1 MIEMQAKPRQHYQP
15 SRERLAFLLAQLSE
29 LDPEPEKYPYRKF
42 DVEPERKPET
52 ERKQEKVVQMEPPA
66 GSFHAAFREC
76 AAKGVDELPPQRRPA
91 HAASRGS
98 LRPWLGL
105 TQKGVLSQL
114 ARAFSW
120 AHGKYSASAAKRL
133 RLSEVV
139 SLGDKRFVALV
150 NVEGREFLI
159 GGAPSGLSLL
169 AQLGGS
175 TESAEA
181 RPQGMSAE
189 VRAR

>member
-1 MIEMQAKPRQHYQP
+1 MIEMQQKTCAHFQP

-29 LDPEPEKYPYRKF
+29 LDPDADKYPSRALDPEPARRPEK
-42 DVEPERKPET
+42 VL
-52 ERKQEKVVQMEPPA
+52 QMESPA
-66 GSFHAAFREC
+66 GSFHAVLRDC
-76 AAKGVDELPPQRRPA
+76 ATKRVDDAPKRRRA
-91 HAASRGS
+91 EST

-105 TQKGVLSQL
+105 TQKGTLSRL
-114 ARAFSW
+114 AQAW
-120 AHGKYSASAAKRL
+120 AWLHTKYATSTAKRL

-169 AQLGGS
+169 AQLGGAS
-175 TESAEA
+175 EPADG
-181 RPQGMSAE
+181 RQRGMSVEAHSQ
-189 VRAR
+189 

>member
-1 MIEMQAKPRQHYQP
+1 MIEMQQKPSAPFQP

-29 LDPEPEKYPYRKF
+29 LDPDADKYSSRSLDPEP
-42 DVEPERKPET
+42 VRKPE
-52 ERKQEKVVQMEPPA
+52 KVLRMEPPA
-66 GSFHAAFREC
+66 GSFHAALRDC
-76 AAKGVDELPPQRRPA
+76 TTNATKRVDDAPKRRRA
-91 HAASRGS
+91 EST

-105 TQKGVLSQL
+105 AQKGALSGL
-114 ARAFSW
+114 AQAWGWLHS
-120 AHGKYSASAAKRL
+120 KYATTAAKRL

-175 TESAEA
+175 TENADA
-181 RPQGMSAE
+181 RQPGMSVE
-189 VRAR
+189 RLSR

>member
-1 MIEMQAKPRQHYQP
+1 MIEMQPKPRTHQQP
-15 SRERLAFLLAQLSE
+15 SRERLAFLLAQLSD

-42 DVEPERKPET
+42 DVEPERRP
-52 ERKQEKVVQMEPPA
+52 EKVVQMEPPA
-66 GSFHAAFREC
+66 GSFHATLREC
-76 AAKGVDELPPQRRPA
+76 AAKGVDELGVQRRPA
-91 HAASRGS
+91 AST

-114 ARAFSW
+114 ARALSW
-120 AHGKYSASAAKRL
+120 VHGKYAASATKRL

>member
-1 MIEMQAKPRQHYQP
+1 MIEMQQKPCAHFQP

-29 LDPEPEKYPYRKF
+29 LDPEAEKYPCRKL
-42 DVEPERKPET
+42 DPEPERKPE
-52 ERKQEKVVQMEPPA
+52 KVLQMEPPA
-66 GSFHAAFREC
+66 GSFHAVLRDC
-76 AAKGVDELPPQRRPA
+76 ATKRVDDTPKRR
-91 HAASRGS
+91 HAEST

-105 TQKGVLSQL
+105 AQKGALSRL
-114 ARAFSW
+114 AQAW
-120 AHGKYSASAAKRL
+120 GWLHTKYATSGAKRL

-150 NVEGREFLI
+150 SVEGREFLI

-175 TESAEA
+175 TENADGRQRA
-181 RPQGMSAE
+181 MSVE
-189 VRAR
+189 GLSR